1 MTDILQMKMK
11 HFKWLLLFFLLVPI
25 PAHADEGASWGLNP
39 GDINIYWLD
48 ELYTSATDEANLA
61 ALSDDANRTTVVLI
75 EYVDT
80 ERLNYTLGLTNG
92 TNVMRN
98 QTIGIEESNVGGIN
112 TVIPTGDLPVAL
124 PISTTAHSNYSEYLA
139 ASSSALGGVIASLF
153 ELDDE
158 SSIDMSG
165 NIDTTLN
172 IHADAFIGNL
182 SNLSILDLAGF
193 NISDLL
199 SNEAFQIG
207 NVSIELDLKYNL
219 TDGSLEDLFL
229 YFDGDVQIDLNGT
242 IISFD
247 TINGSAT
254 IYRKEYIP
262 FIQVEEANFS
272 FIGVMMGL
280 IVIPVVIKL
289 RNRIK
294 R

>member
-1 MTDILQMKMK
+1 MTDIFQMKMK
-11 HFKWLLLFFLLVPI
+11 HIQWLLLFVLLVPI
-25 PAHADEGASWGLNP
+25 PIQADEGASWGLNP

-48 ELYTSATDEANLA
+48 ELYTSATGEANLA
-61 ALSDDANRTTVVLI
+61 ALSDDANRSTIVLI

-92 TNVMRN
+92 TNIMRN
-98 QTIGIEESNVGGIN
+98 QTIAIETSDIGGIN
-112 TVIPTGDLPVAL
+112 TVIPTGDLPIAL

-139 ASSSALGGVIASLF
+139 ASSNALGGVIANLF

-182 SNLSILDLAGF
+182 SNLSILDLTGF

-199 SNEAFQIG
+199 SNEAFEIG
-207 NVSIELDLKYNL
+207 NVSVKLDLKYNL
-219 TDGSLEDLFL
+219 TDGALEDLFL

-242 IISFD
+242 VIPLDS
-247 TINGSAT
+247 INGSAS

-262 FIQVEEANFS
+262 FISIEEANFS
-272 FIGVMMGL
+272 VIGLMMGL
-280 IVIPVVIKL
+280 IILPIVIRL

-294 R
+294 H